1 MQDRVTKTLQNL
13 VTEID
18 RIQNTRSGKAMPR
31 ARRDESKILQVL
43 TAEYLREKGA
53 PKVSA
58 MYANLTYYSDK
69 LMTDLGMY
77 E

>member
-1 MQDRVTKTLQNL
+1 
-13 VTEID
+13 
-18 RIQNTRSGKAMPR
+18 MPR

-53 PKVSA
+53 PKVSV
-58 MYANLTYYSDK
+58 MYAYLTCYSGK

-77 E
+77 EWCSCGYYPQRKER

>member
-53 PKVSA
+53 LK
-58 MYANLTYYSDK
+58 
-69 LMTDLGMY
+69 
-77 E
+77 